1 MNYALWIVLKYTDN
15 SGLSSTKISKCV
27 ISLRCIEE
35 SPVLANLIEM
45 LLDPRARWT
54 KIDARD
60 ILSSAE
66 KNQRSFLRK
75 RIIIYS
81 KWSHQHL
88 EK

>member
-45 LLDPRARWT
+45 LLDSRWN

-60 ILSSAE
+60 IL
-66 KNQRSFLRK
+66 FF
-75 RIIIYS
+75 S
-81 KWSHQHL
+81 KKTKEVFFGKL
-88 EK
+88 KFN

>member
-60 ILSSAE
+60 ILSSVKQTKE
-66 KNQRSFLRK
+66 VFFGKLKFNYDYYIFK
-75 RIIIYS
+75 
-81 KWSHQHL
+81 
-88 EK
+88 EV